1 MEAKIR
7 ELNSVLRE
15 IGISKKGGL
24 TMFGEDINPTLRI
37 PLLEEVEKRL
47 NELLRQ
53 KREAIERELE
63 ERIRREKE
71 EAEKKIRQIEEEFQ
85 KGKELLEDYHQLLA
99 DFEAE
104 RQRLQQEI
112 KSRFERIIKHQTE
125 IEKLASQT
133 LEEIKE
139 VDNLNKELETLEK
152 RSGEKIAF
160 IRQQIEEKYGLVTE
174 IPEIPAEA
182 EFKLDLEKELRRLK
196 KIKELLTE
204 ESPLVEETESFTP
217 EPIRAEEKVI
227 REEEE
232 NQAREASLASVEI
245 EHPERELETM
255 AKEISTDEVG
265 LPEELTEESQSEE
278 IVETFQEVYE
288 RLEGFRRVHSEGN
301 GEVSYFER
309 GEVKI
314 IDAEA
319 LVAAMNEAIEAS
331 KRLYQKLAQTDSPKD
346 HFFIKQ
352 EIINQQEILRK
363 HLLHVI
369 KLCDKEGYLL
379 PAFTDKV
386 INVNLLRDL
395 LERLSIEN
403 WSDESDFQSVNEFI
417 ENLKEDF
424 YRLITPPV
432 SYLKALLM
440 ELGDS

>member
-1 MEAKIR
+1 MDVKR
-7 ELNSVLRE
+7 SLMNSVFRE
-15 IGISKKGGL
+15 ITMSKKGGL
-24 TMFGEDINPTLRI
+24 TMFSEEIKPTLKI

-47 NELLRQ
+47 NELMKQ
-53 KREAIERELE
+53 KKEAIERELE
-63 ERIRREKE
+63 ERIKREKE
-71 EAEKKIRQIEEEFQ
+71 EAEKRLRQIEEEFQ
-85 KGKELLEDYHQLLA
+85 KGKELIEDYHQILA

-139 VDNLNKELETLEK
+139 VDSLNKELETLEK

-174 IPEIPAEA
+174 IPVIPAEA
-182 EFKLDLEKELRRLK
+182 EFKLDLEKELRRLR
-196 KIKELLTE
+196 KIKELLSE
-204 ESPLVEETESFTP
+204 EVSLAEETISLAP
-217 EPIRAEEKVI
+217 EAAKVEEKVI
-227 REEEE
+227 REVEEKLEEE
-232 NQAREASLASVEI
+232 PPFVEKEI
-245 EHPERELETM
+245 ELPQSELEAVT
-255 AKEISTDEVG
+255 KEMSTEEVG
-265 LPEELTEESQSEE
+265 QPEEEEVQSQPEE
-278 IVETFQEVYE
+278 MVETFQEVYE

-301 GEVSYFER
+301 GEITYFEK
-309 GEVKI
+309 GESRI

-369 KLCDKEGYLL
+369 KLCEKEGYLL
-379 PAFTDKV
+379 PAFTERV

-403 WSDESDFQSVNEFI
+403 WSDETDFQSITEFI
-417 ENLKEDF
+417 ESLKENF